1 MNYFFVVFA
10 ASLSAIEVTV
20 FIHFVQYSLL
30 LHITQYFC
38 NFEAFK
44 QVMRRYIPGSL
55 FIILSGFVL
64 LLISCT
70 PGSCFE
76 ETESYLKASFY
87 SGDETKI
94 LTAPDSLTIYGLND
108 TNKVYNKATKVEHAL
123 LPLNASTPECTFII
137 KINGITDTIKFTYTS
152 YPHLDIQRMWIH
164 LLSST

>member
-1 MNYFFVVFA
+1 
-10 ASLSAIEVTV
+10 
-20 FIHFVQYSLL
+20 
-30 LHITQYFC
+30 
-38 NFEAFK
+38 
-44 QVMRRYIPGSL
+44 MRRYIPGSL

-87 SGDETKI
+87 SGDETKK

-108 TNKVYNKATKVEHAL
+108 TNKVYNKATKIEHAL

-137 KINGITDTIKFTYTS
+137 KINGTTDTVKFTYSS
-152 YPHLDIQRMWIH
+152 YPHLLSKECGYTFYHQLDTVRNFSKHIIKDIYSGNLTINTQNVENIRIFY
-164 LLSST
+164 